1 MKRWSGVIAIEGIE
15 TRDGRIIDEFVWDP
29 GLLPMNFSCQFLR
42 AEGHDGADVTSANMT
57 EITRVGNQ
65 ILASGY
71 YMDTPAGNMAAML
84 LGAGT
89 LTAVSVTGGKVED
102 YRWELLDQNGNLV
115 TDEQYMEMPAEKQAL
130 CRSRQHFGRLEIAGL
145 TQVDVSAFPGARIAL
160 VAEEAPTRLVASA
173 AGVAGH
179 NPEWF
184 KKLAFAG
191 PTRLQITADRRIFGH
206 VATRDQC
213 HRSFTDRCVNLDY
226 NDDLKDF
233 HNGTALLT
241 TGELISA
248 KGITCADLHAPDGNF
263 SYDQIQHIIED
274 TGLQFGVVRAYIDEY
289 GIQLCGVAFSDVPEP
304 TLDRVRAGTP
314 SVDARRKAGAMKLFG
329 VHVVTTGGLPVEVDE
344 DEDGRMLRM
353 VASAAEGL
361 DMGPD
366 VTELALADD
375 GDLDSV
381 VPPCDCAEL
390 TDDISVPEFS
400 AVAPAPAGPDVDLE
414 VAVSDS
420 ELALLDS
427 DLALLDLAI

>member
-1 MKRWSGVIAIEGIE
+1 MV
-15 TRDGRIIDEFVWDP
+15 
-29 GLLPMNFSCQFLR
+29 
-42 AEGHDGADVTSANMT
+42 
-57 EITRVGNQ
+57 
-65 ILASGY
+65 
-71 YMDTPAGNMAAML
+71 
-84 LGAGT
+84 
-89 LTAVSVTGGKVED
+89 
-102 YRWELLDQNGNLV
+102 
-115 TDEQYMEMPAEKQAL
+115 
-130 CRSRQHFGRLEIAGL
+130 AGL
-145 TQVDVSAFPGARIAL
+145 
-160 VAEEAPTRLVASA
+160 VAVAVLLR
-173 AGVAGH
+173 G
-179 NPEWF
+179 
-184 KKLAFAG
+184 
-191 PTRLQITADRRIFGH
+191 
-206 VATRDQC
+206 
-213 HRSFTDRCVNLDY
+213 RSFTDRCVNLDY

-366 VTELALADD
+366 VTELLPEFVLAK
-375 GDLDSV
+375 S
-381 VPPCDCAEL
+381 AEL
-390 TDDISVPEFS
+390 TPDQIAD
-400 AVAPAPAGPDVDLE
+400 AVHAHPTL
-414 VAVSDS
+414 S
-420 ELALLDS
+420 ETLMEAAHGIEGLP
-427 DLALLDLAI
+427 IHI